1 MGEPLQQPDAI
12 VQRHIDAVQVGTALN
27 AGGTVLFH
35 AKLEAHTHKLM
46 FVSDFYNV
54 ANITSYNNQGRT
66 VDGGSTWGLY
76 RVRAPSRV
84 RSNWS

>member
-1 MGEPLQQPDAI
+1 LALPQSARSARGFRQ
-12 VQRHIDAVQVGTALN
+12 IDASLQKAW
-27 AGGTVLFH
+27 
-35 AKLEAHTHKLM
+35 KLHESHELM

-76 RVRAPSRV
+76 RVRAPSHV
-84 RSNWS
+84 RSTWS